1 MKKQTRCSIRIFVMI
16 AVMCA
21 AIVSCSRPAFLG
33 RDLAATRLSNYSIYL
48 YNKGQYA
55 EALPVAQ
62 NALSI
67 NEKVFGAD
75 HPYTAESLNLLAAI
89 HKQLGDYEKA
99 ASLHKRALQIRNK
112 TAVDAKNETQK
123 AEKPNIKSE

>member
-1 MKKQTRCSIRIFVMI
+1 MQKQTHCSIRIFMLI

-21 AIVSCSRPAFLG
+21 AIISCSHPTFLG

-67 NEKVFGAD
+67 NRLLSKVVEF
-75 HPYTAESLNLLAAI
+75 LCFI
-89 HKQLGDYEKA
+89 
-99 ASLHKRALQIRNK
+99 
-112 TAVDAKNETQK
+112 
-123 AEKPNIKSE
+123 